1 MWGGTHMF
9 AIRKD
14 RVSFTGLAKGAAVL
28 ALGFATSAVAQTTTT
43 QDPAAS
49 TPREARANVDDGID
63 IVVTATRQEQVL
75 SRVPVS
81 VSAFS
86 QTNMDQ
92 KGVKSS
98 EDLARFTPGV
108 TFGAGENKISIPGI
122 SSGPCARTTGVYR
135 DATPTQMPPSA
146 FLPTNYSQP
155 TF

>member
-1 MWGGTHMF
+1 MF

-14 RVSFTGLAKGAAVL
+14 RVSFTGLAKGASVL

-92 KGVKSS
+92 KGVKSF

-108 TFGAGENKISIPGI
+108 KFDAGANKISIRGS
-122 SSGPCARTTGVYR
+122 SSGAGAGRAGLNARKSCVWGKR
-135 DATPTQMPPSA
+135 GEGR
-146 FLPTNYSQP
+146 
-155 TF
+155 

>member
-1 MWGGTHMF
+1 MRGGTHMF

-14 RVSFTGLAKGAAVL
+14 RVSFTGLAKGASVL

-81 VSAFS
+81 VR
-86 QTNMDQ
+86 
-92 KGVKSS
+92 S
-98 EDLARFTPGV
+98 EEHTSELQSLMR
-108 TFGAGENKISIPGI
+108 ISDADFCFKKKNIPHLLI
-122 SSGPCARTTGVYR
+122 
-135 DATPTQMPPSA
+135 
-146 FLPTNYSQP
+146 
-155 TF
+155 

>member
-1 MWGGTHMF
+1 MF

-14 RVSFTGLAKGAAVL
+14 RVSFTGLAKGASVL

-75 SRVPVS
+75 SRVPGS

-92 KGVKSS
+92 TGVKSF
-98 EDLARFTPGV
+98 EDLARFTPRSEEQTSELPSLMRKSSAV
-108 TFGAGENKISIPGI
+108 FCLKNKQH
-122 SSGPCARTTGVYR
+122 RYYTNTT
-135 DATPTQMPPSA
+135 Q
-146 FLPTNYSQP
+146 
-155 TF
+155 